1 MFEKIIEYQN
11 LDIRRNALIRDLD
24 NLKEKDEVD
33 KVANLIKDNQ
43 NRLAEI
49 DLEAKNTI
57 AIYSKCEAD
66 FRKLKEEIDRIS
78 SSNMSSDDKEKWA
91 NKEDVLDKQFSTIER
106 NLSVQ
111 VENVS
116 NIIKQFEACK
126 NNIVKYKN
134 KYLES
139 KEKYN
144 EERKKY
150 LPKLEVITK
159 ELEKLEKEVDKKLL
173 QRYKQLKQDKI
184 FPVFVAVNNNSC
196 GGCSMEFSSA
206 HMTKLKQDG
215 YLECEHC
222 RRINYNN

>member
-116 NIIKQFEACK
+116 NILQFSFLD
-126 NNIVKYKN
+126 ID
-134 KYLES
+134 L
-139 KEKYN
+139 
-144 EERKKY
+144 
-150 LPKLEVITK
+150 
-159 ELEKLEKEVDKKLL
+159 
-173 QRYKQLKQDKI
+173 
-184 FPVFVAVNNNSC
+184 
-196 GGCSMEFSSA
+196 
-206 HMTKLKQDG
+206 
-215 YLECEHC
+215 
-222 RRINYNN
+222 

>member
-1 MFEKIIEYQN
+1 MLFMDTCSDLRPVITFLKGILTIIQFAIPI
-11 LDIRRNALIRDLD
+11 LLIIMGTVDLG
-24 NLKEKDEVD
+24 KAV
-33 KVANLIKDNQ
+33 
-43 NRLAEI
+43 
-49 DLEAKNTI
+49 
-57 AIYSKCEAD
+57 
-66 FRKLKEEIDRIS
+66 
-78 SSNMSSDDKEKWA
+78 MSSDDKEKWA

-150 LPKLEVITK
+150 LPKLEEITK